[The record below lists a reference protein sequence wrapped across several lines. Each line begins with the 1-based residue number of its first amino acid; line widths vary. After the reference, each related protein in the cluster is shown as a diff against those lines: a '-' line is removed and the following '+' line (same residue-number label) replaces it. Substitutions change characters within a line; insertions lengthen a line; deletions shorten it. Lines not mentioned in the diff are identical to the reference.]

1 MYITVEHDP
10 QLMVTKDR
18 STGFLWMHY
27 KFSVVCWEKM
37 DGPFVCRTLRRYND
51 FLWLSKVLAETIP
64 GAVLP
69 VLPEKDMRTKIA
81 SDKINKKFLSL
92 RARALNSYLQALAH
106 NSSEALCEKQSVR
119 RLVVVFVKGSED
131 EWARLMERYKLKVC
145 TRTKRECAIRDQQPT
160 TRHTP
165 IARPRTQYST
175 DEQIEK
181 LAEKAAKVRRSSH
194 AQEKEREKDEKD
206 EKPKKTSMFKAF
218 SARVSSK
225 VTAFVEDSII
235 WEPKFNALVAEESDD
250 DKAINK
256 IIAMCNQKSYA
267 REYIITNR

>member
-1 MYITVEHDP
+1 MPKKEP
-10 QLMVTKDR
+10 ALPR
-18 STGFLWMHY
+18 SVG
-27 KFSVVCWEKM
+27 
-37 DGPFVCRTLRRYND
+37 R
-51 FLWLSKVLAETIP
+51 
-64 GAVLP
+64 
-69 VLPEKDMRTKIA
+69 
-81 SDKINKKFLSL
+81 LSL
-92 RARALNSYLQALAH
+92 LKE
-106 NSSEALCEKQSVR
+106 SSERRNTGTRANHNNGLIGSRKSELFIRLQVNGYPCFVGALS
-119 RLVVVFVKGSED
+119 
-131 EWARLMERYKLKVC
+131 
-145 TRTKRECAIRDQQPT
+145 QPT